1 LSGVVLTAGETMAW
15 ARKLGQDELR
25 AALEAEGA
33 GLRWM
38 TWPCVAKVRPPYADQ
53 ADLLDDV
60 GAGDA
65 VAAGFAFR
73 LLRGWPPERCARA
86 GHTIAVHALR
96 GPGDWET
103 LPHLDDVAEE
113 LGVQS

>member
-1 LSGVVLTAGETMAW
+1 MAW

-25 AALEAEGA
+25 VAVRAVLEAEGV

-38 TWPCVAKVRPPYADQ
+38 TSACVAKVRPPYADQ
-53 ADLLDDV
+53 ADVLDDV

-65 VAAGFAFR
+65 FAAGLAFG
-73 LLRGWPPERCARA
+73 LLRGWPPVRCARA

-96 GPGDWET
+96 GPGDSET
-103 LPHLDDVAEE
+103 LPHLDEVAEE

>member
-1 LSGVVLTAGETMAW
+1 MAW

-25 AALEAEGA
+25 VAVRAVLEAEEV

-38 TWPCVAKVRPPYADQ
+38 TSACVAKVRPPYADQ
-53 ADLLDDV
+53 ADVLDDV
-60 GAGDA
+60 GAGEA
-65 VAAGFAFR
+65 SAAGLAFG
-73 LLRGWPPERCARA
+73 LLRGWPQARS
-86 GHTIAVHALR
+86 HTLR
-96 GPGDWET
+96 RSGDWET